1 MINKLTTGIELS
13 LETTV
18 READTARSY
27 GSGLLEVYAT
37 PAMIAFMERTS
48 MELVQDYLS
57 EGFGTVGIRVELNH
71 VKASP
76 VGAKVVCRS
85 TLIKISDRKLSFE
98 VVVSENGDT
107 VGSGIH
113 DRFIIDEKKFIA
125 KLNQQ

>member
-1 MINKLTTGIELS
+1 MMDKLTTGIELS
-13 LETTV
+13 METRV

-57 EGFGTVGIRVELNH
+57 KGFGTVGIRVELNH
-71 VKASP
+71 IKASP

-85 TLIKISDRKLSFE
+85 TLIKINDRKLSFE
-98 VVVSENGDT
+98 VVVSENGET

-113 DRFIIDEKKFIA
+113 DRFIINEKKFIE
-125 KLNQQ
+125 KLNQ